1 MDASVSKVVDAY
13 ADNVVA
19 TSSADKSHSNRPE
32 ELDVDALFDQ
42 LENEDD
48 GNIRQRRMAQLQRE
62 YVWDNCQL
70 GSDN

>member
-1 MDASVSKVVDAY
+1 MDASVSRAVDAY

-48 GNIRQRRMAQLQRE
+48 GNIRERRMAQLQRE
-62 YVWDNCQL
+62 YTGGNYEL
-70 GSDN
+70 GSDD

>member
-13 ADNVVA
+13 ADNVVV

-32 ELDVDALFDQ
+32 ELDVDTLIDQ

-48 GNIRQRRMAQLQRE
+48 GNIRERRMAQLRRE
-62 YVWDNCQL
+62 YVGDNCQL

>member
-19 TSSADKSHSNRPE
+19 TSRADNSHSNRPE

-48 GNIRQRRMAQLQRE
+48 GNIRERRMAQLQRE
-62 YVWDNCQL
+62 YAGDNWQL
-70 GSDN
+70 DSDN

>member
-1 MDASVSKVVDAY
+1 MDASVSRVVDAY

-19 TSSADKSHSNRPE
+19 TNSADKSNSTRPE

-48 GNIRQRRMAQLQRE
+48 GNIRELRMAQLQKE
-62 YVWDNCQL
+62 
-70 GSDN
+70 